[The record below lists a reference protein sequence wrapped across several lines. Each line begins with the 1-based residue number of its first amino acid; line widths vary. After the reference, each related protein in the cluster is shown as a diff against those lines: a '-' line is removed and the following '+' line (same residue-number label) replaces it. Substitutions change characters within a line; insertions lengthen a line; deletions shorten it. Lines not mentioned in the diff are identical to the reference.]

1 MTATQ
6 ITAFKAIRS
15 EITAARNAYH
25 AALAAK
31 APAATRVKAE
41 KACTAAM
48 DKMTA
53 FQAAL

>member
-6 ITAFKAIRS
+6 ITTYKAIRA
-15 EITAARNAYH
+15 EIKAARNAYH
-25 AALAAK
+25 IALSTK
-31 APAATRVKAE
+31 APAATRIKAE